1 MAYYPSIKPD
11 ELPSDLP
18 QRSCNGIKDN
28 GEDFSIAKSQTIKSA
43 ICGWAPS
50 NAKNIIYSYYYQ
62 PSDYAELLD
71 LTLLTKE

>member
-50 NAKNIIYSYYYQ
+50 NAKKALPVFVCVGCGESRG
-62 PSDYAELLD
+62 A
-71 LTLLTKE
+71 